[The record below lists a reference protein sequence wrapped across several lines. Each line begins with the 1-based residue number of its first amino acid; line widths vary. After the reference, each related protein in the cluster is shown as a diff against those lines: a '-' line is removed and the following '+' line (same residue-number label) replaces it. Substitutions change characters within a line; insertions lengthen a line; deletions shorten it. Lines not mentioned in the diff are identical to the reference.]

1 MMLGLPTSS
10 LAGLRGLGTD
20 YRIDCSGDSTNGQT
34 IDCDSIGNFFNST
47 CWGLCSASSLAPGT
61 PPLAGCTQ
69 TIITSVPG
77 FCDWYVYAAG
87 LGLAALAVLAVV
99 K

>member
-1 MMLGLPTSS
+1 MMLGLPSS

-34 IDCDSIGNFFNST
+34 IDCDSIWNFFNST
-47 CWGLCSASSLAPGT
+47 CWGMCSASTLAPGT

-77 FCDWYVYAAG
+77 ICDWYLYAAG
-87 LGLAALAVLAVV
+87 IGIVGLVAWSVL